1 VRSALDGHKVI
12 EHPTLGYLEFEH
24 FTLQVLNNPD
34 IRIMIY
40 SPDARTR
47 TILQRL
53 LEAMASRESN
63 TSITK

>member
-1 VRSALDGHKVI
+1 VRDTGT

-40 SPDARTR
+40 SPDAETRTR
-47 TILQRL
+47 LQRL
-53 LEAMASRESN
+53 LEGMPTCELNAS
-63 TSITK
+63 ILAYQ